1 MGVGK
6 GCGGGKG
13 SMKMVQKRDKMG
25 YKSKVSCNTFKKNLF
40 LDIFYFRRTGTNRR
54 RLIMSSF
61 FKRLRVSFIFAVF
74 VFCLIFSHCR
84 GYHHNAKKYL
94 FRANTDLQIS

>member
-25 YKSKVSCNTFKKNLF
+25 YKSKVSCNTFEKKN
-40 LDIFYFRRTGTNRR
+40 I
-54 RLIMSSF
+54 
-61 FKRLRVSFIFAVF
+61 SFILGGPA
-74 VFCLIFSHCR
+74 R
-84 GYHHNAKKYL
+84 
-94 FRANTDLQIS
+94 TDAG

>member
-25 YKSKVSCNTFKKNLF
+25 YKSKVSCNTFEKEEH
-40 LDIFYFRRTGTNRR
+40 
-54 RLIMSSF
+54 
-61 FKRLRVSFIFAVF
+61 VF
-74 VFCLIFSHCR
+74 
-84 GYHHNAKKYL
+84 
-94 FRANTDLQIS
+94 

>member
-25 YKSKVSCNTFKKNLF
+25 YKSKVSCNTFEKKNMFLNIFLLF
-40 LDIFYFRRTGTNRR
+40 
-54 RLIMSSF
+54 
-61 FKRLRVSFIFAVF
+61 
-74 VFCLIFSHCR
+74 
-84 GYHHNAKKYL
+84 
-94 FRANTDLQIS
+94 